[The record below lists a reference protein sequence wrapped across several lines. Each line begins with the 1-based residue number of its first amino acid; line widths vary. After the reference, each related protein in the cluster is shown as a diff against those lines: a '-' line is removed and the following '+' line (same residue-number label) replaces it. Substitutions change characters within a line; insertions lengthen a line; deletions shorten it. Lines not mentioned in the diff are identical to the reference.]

1 MDGWHLANAELER
14 LGRRDRKGAP
24 DTFDADRYAALLD
37 RVRTSTDVP
46 VYAPAFDRRVEEPVA
61 GSIAVLP
68 GVPLVVTE
76 GNYLLLDEGRWKSI
90 PRRLDEVWYVDA
102 DEEVRVERLIR
113 RHVAHG
119 KTPAAARR
127 WVLGSDAR
135 NAAAIAPT
143 RARADLV
150 VALPAQLPPLPP
162 PADPE
167 AARCSG

>member
-1 MDGWHLANAELER
+1 MDG
-14 LGRRDRKGAP
+14 
-24 DTFDADRYAALLD
+24 
-37 RVRTSTDVP
+37 
-46 VYAPAFDRRVEEPVA
+46 
-61 GSIAVLP
+61 
-68 GVPLVVTE
+68 
-76 GNYLLLDEGRWKSI
+76 SI
-90 PRRLDEVWYVDA
+90 PRLLDEVWYVDA

-150 VALPAQLPPLPP
+150 VALPAHLPPLPP
-162 PADPE
+162 LADPE